1 MLEFL
6 QQVLGDT
13 ISIFTIMNPLSAG
26 VIMLTLVDEDTTR
39 KEFSSIAFKNTRA
52 VFIAMILLFLG
63 GTYIFSFF
71 GIQPDGLRI
80 FGGIILLLM
89 AFNMVQG
96 HGKQVNHRPQD
107 QKAAKERVD
116 ISTVPLAIP
125 IIVGPGLATTLI
137 TLSIA
142 STTWSDYASVSLG
155 ITICAI
161 SNYMILKR
169 MPFIKKK
176 LGTNGLKVFNRL
188 MGLIVGSLASQM
200 FISGVLGLYKDY
212 IG

>member
-1 MLEFL
+1 MLEFF
-6 QQVLGDT
+6 QGILGDT

-26 VIMLTLVDEDTTR
+26 VIMLTLIDEDTSK
-39 KEFSSIAFKNTRA
+39 KEFASIAFKNSRA
-52 VFIAMILLFLG
+52 VFIAMLLLFLG

-96 HGKQVNHRPQD
+96 HGKKVNHRAQD
-107 QKAAKERVD
+107 QVAAKERDD

-137 TLSIA
+137 TLSLG
-142 STTWSDYASVSLG
+142 SKTWLEYLSVSLA
-155 ITICAI
+155 IFICSYA
-161 SNYMILKR
+161 NYLILKR

-200 FISGVLGLYKDY
+200 FISGVVGLYKAY
-212 IG
+212 MS

>member
-1 MLEFL
+1 
-6 QQVLGDT
+6 
-13 ISIFTIMNPLSAG
+13 MNPLSAG
-26 VIMLTLVDEDTTR
+26 VIMLTLIDEDTSK
-39 KEFSSIAFKNTRA
+39 KEFSSIAFKNSRA

-71 GIQPDGLRI
+71 GIEPDGLRI

-96 HGKQVNHRPQD
+96 HGKKVNHRPQD
-107 QKAAKERVD
+107 QAAARERDD

-137 TLSIA
+137 TLSIG
-142 STTWSDYASVSLG
+142 SRTWMQYLSVSL
-155 ITICAI
+155 AI
-161 SNYMILKR
+161 FVCSYANYLILKR

-200 FISGVLGLYKDY
+200 FISGVVGLYKTY
-212 IG
+212 MN

>member
-6 QQVLGDT
+6 QSILGNT

-26 VIMLTLVDEDTTR
+26 VIMLTLIDDDTSKKGFTA
-39 KEFSSIAFKNTRA
+39 IAFKNSRA
-52 VFIAMILLFLG
+52 VFIAMLLLFLG

-96 HGKQVNHRPQD
+96 HGKKVNHRPQD
-107 QKAAKERVD
+107 QVAARERED

-137 TLSIA
+137 TLSLG
-142 STTWSDYASVSLG
+142 SKTWENYLSVGLAIFICSYA
-155 ITICAI
+155 
-161 SNYMILKR
+161 NYLILKR

-200 FISGVLGLYKDY
+200 FISGIVGLYKTY
-212 IG
+212 MS